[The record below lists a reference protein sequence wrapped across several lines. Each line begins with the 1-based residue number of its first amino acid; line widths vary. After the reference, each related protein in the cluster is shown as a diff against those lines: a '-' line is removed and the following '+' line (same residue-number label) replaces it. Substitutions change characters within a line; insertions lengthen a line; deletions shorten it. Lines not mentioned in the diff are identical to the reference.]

1 MSNLSFGRIGKLMR
15 LELLLH
21 RRYYAMLVLGTFLFT
36 FLFLLFVWYK
46 NSEVA
51 NDFDVSIEGV
61 SFPESTW
68 EKSSYLGIFIG
79 FKLLVFIV
87 VIAQSFKEL
96 RSRSSAEFYLLLPSS
111 VLEKVGAQFV
121 FLITLA
127 ELILPFVFWLAIQSA
142 YWFWTGMINGGG
154 ILSEVSKIS
163 FFELTLFFS
172 SSGHTWAIQLL
183 VVGISLLL
191 FSLFFAGSLFFGKWN
206 VILTPLSVFIYF
218 LILAGSSIGL
228 SQMLFSKEESVWSF
242 QISIDQP
249 EIFDGVPL
257 MILASI
263 FLLYAA
269 SALSYVVAYFK
280 LKEREV

>member
-1 MSNLSFGRIGKLMR
+1 MRELSFGRIGKLMR
-15 LELLLH
+15 LELALH

-46 NSEVA
+46 NSEAA
-51 NDFDVSIEGV
+51 NNFDLPIEGV
-61 SFPESTW
+61 SFPRSTW

-79 FKLLVFIV
+79 FKLLVFFV

-111 VLEKVGAQFV
+111 VLEKLTAQFV

-142 YWFWTGMINGGG
+142 YWFWTGLIAGGSVL
-154 ILSEVSKIS
+154 IEVSEIS
-163 FFELTLFFS
+163 FFELTMFFS
-172 SSGHTWAIQLL
+172 SSGNNWAIQLL
-183 VVGISLLL
+183 IVGISLLL
-191 FSLFFAGSLFFGKWN
+191 FSLLFAGSLYFGKWN
-206 VILTPLSVFIYF
+206 VVLTPLSLVVYL
-218 LILAGSSIGL
+218 LILMGSSTAL
-228 SQMLFSKEESVWSF
+228 SQVLITKEGSVWSF
-242 QISIDQP
+242 NISIEQP
-249 EIFDGVPL
+249 EIFTDVPL
-257 MILASI
+257 MILLII
-263 FLLYAA
+263 FLLYSA

>member
-1 MSNLSFGRIGKLMR
+1 MIDLSFKRIGKLMS
-15 LELLLH
+15 LELMLH

-36 FLFLLFVWYK
+36 FLFLLFVWHK

-51 NDFDVSIEGV
+51 NDFDVTIEGV
-61 SFPESTW
+61 DFPESTW

-79 FKLLVFIV
+79 FKLLVFFV

-96 RSRSSAEFYLLLPSS
+96 RTRSTAEFYLLLPSS
-111 VLEKVGAQFV
+111 VLEKVSAQFI

-142 YWFWTGMINGGG
+142 YWFWSGLIAGGSVL
-154 ILSEVSKIS
+154 IEVSGIS
-163 FFELTLFFS
+163 FFELTMFMS
-172 SSGHTWAIQLL
+172 SPDNSLAVQLL
-183 VVGISLLL
+183 IVGISLLL
-191 FSLFFAGSLFFGKWN
+191 FSLLFAGSLYFGKWN
-206 VILTPLSVFIYF
+206 IVLTPLSVFVYY
-218 LILAGSSIGL
+218 LILAGSSIGMSHMLL
-228 SQMLFSKEESVWSF
+228 SKKSMFSF
-242 QISIDQP
+242 DISLGQP
-249 EIFDGVPL
+249 EIFTDVPL
-257 MILASI
+257 IILVSI